1 MQKFGQDISTCWQL
15 ISGSGTGSSL
25 RIWGRAL
32 ALVCR
37 FVGLLVEMVALVCQ
51 SQNWVH
57 WPIHF
62 YHCKFKFL
70 ISFLHIILKIEIWIL
85 FLEIHTEETRHL
97 MVCTGFPFQRMRI
110 LNPTRI
116 YSTSKSKRNLKNGTR
131 VYFALLYSNIISCLA
146 SLANCSP

>member
-1 MQKFGQDISTCWQL
+1 MKSANRMEMREESIKTKKWNIRMKFESIILWCKTL
-15 ISGSGTGSSL
+15 V
-25 RIWGRAL
+25 RIYQRVGNWIVAVDLQFEEEHWRW
-32 ALVCR
+32 
-37 FVGLLVEMVALVCQ
+37 FVGGDGLQVEMVALVCQ

-116 YSTSKSKRNLKNGTR
+116 YSTSK
-131 VYFALLYSNIISCLA
+131 
-146 SLANCSP
+146 